1 MNLLSG
7 PVSHIDAV
15 LSLANAPHLPG
26 DRDPII
32 ARSWRRCVHD
42 YGLDPARPAE
52 ARFVPRQVLREHQ
65 DQADELINVARA
77 GSSSSTGRSP
87 SWVM

>member
-1 MNLLSG
+1 MTPLAT
-7 PVSHIDAV
+7 PASHIEAV
-15 LSLANAPHLPG
+15 LSLANASHLLG

-52 ARFVPRQVLREHQ
+52 RASCRARCCANTRTTPM
-65 DQADELINVARA
+65 
-77 GSSSSTGRSP
+77 S
-87 SWVM
+87 

>member
-1 MNLLSG
+1 MTPLAT
-7 PVSHIDAV
+7 PASHIEAV
-15 LSLANAPHLPG
+15 LSLANASQLLG

-65 DQADELINVARA
+65 DHADELINVARA
-77 GSSSSTGRSP
+77 GVEAEEVDIG
-87 SWVM
+87 